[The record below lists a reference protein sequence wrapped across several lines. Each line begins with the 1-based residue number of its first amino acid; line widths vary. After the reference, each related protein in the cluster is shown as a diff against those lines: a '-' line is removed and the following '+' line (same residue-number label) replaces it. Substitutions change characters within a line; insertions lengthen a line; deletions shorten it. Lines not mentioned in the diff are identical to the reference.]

1 MTSFFEN
8 AVQILITDSWLI
20 AFYVFFLSFFVLKF
34 IAYVFKYQLSG
45 LARRTGTRFDEIV
58 SETIDAIWWPFY
70 IFVPFSIALP
80 IIPTVHKFIP
90 YLDTFTFV
98 IVVIS
103 LVGAIRKM
111 LLHIVIHFVRLKKGE
126 NAKDSKLIVSLLSK
140 IISFSLWIIAITIIL
155 QNSGFNVSALVG
167 GLGIMG
173 IAVGFALQN
182 VLGEIFSYFSIYFD
196 KPFVLG
202 DFITVG
208 NDKGTVERVGIKTTR
223 LRTPL
228 GEQLV
233 VSNAD
238 LTSSRINNFKRMKE
252 RRVQFS
258 LGVEY
263 ATSLTLLKKIP
274 QFVEEIVAKQEDVRF
289 DRTHVIDLG
298 NSAIVFEIVYFVTI
312 PDFTRYM
319 DVQHAILMAILEKF
333 QKEKIAIAYPTQK
346 VWLEKQ

>member
-1 MTSFFEN
+1 MTNFVEN
-8 AVQILITDSWLI
+8 AVLILITDSWLI
-20 AFYVFFLSFFVLKF
+20 AFYVFLLTFFGLKFVAYVLKH
-34 IAYVFKYQLSG
+34 QLSG

-58 SETIDAIWWPFY
+58 AETIDAIWWPFY
-70 IFVPFSIALP
+70 IFVPFSVALP
-80 IIPTVHKFIP
+80 IVPTVHKITP

-98 IVVIS
+98 IVVAS

-111 LLHIVIHFVRLKKGE
+111 LLHIVVHFVKLKKGE
-126 NAKDSKLIVSLLSK
+126 NARDSKLIISLLSK
-140 IISFSLWIIAITIIL
+140 IISFSLWIIAITVIL

-196 KPFVLG
+196 KPFVIG

-208 NDKGTVERVGIKTTR
+208 KDKGTVERVGIKTTR

-252 RRVQFS
+252 RRVQFTV
-258 LGVEY
+258 GVEY
-263 ATSLTLLKKIP
+263 GTTVSLLKQIP
-274 QFVEEIVAKQEDVRF
+274 KFVEEIVLKQNDVRF
-289 DRTHVIDLG
+289 DRTHLIDLG
-298 NSAIVFEIVYFVTI
+298 NSAILFEIVYFVTI

-319 DVQHAILMAILEKF
+319 DLQHAILIEILEKF

-346 VWLEKQ
+346 IWLKK